1 MSDNQLAAGTYEV
14 LRNRLRDAAGELRT
28 RLAKLNEQRAEV
40 FGNIDTHLLST
51 ERVTTEHNCVPRDLV
66 SIGDEFLFGYNVQ
79 FGLKTDIELADVFS
93 VYRFAD
99 HQFHESSL
107 DIIGDQRF
115 TSDFH
120 ELYRFYKGTT
130 FTRFFRSG
138 PMLHMV
144 FQVGKTSRDIKSFKW
159 RVAPTSIEY
168 LDNRSEHE
176 VRDPAQHEFRWT
188 RTTRDQHHYGA
199 HPHISID
206 DKVFVETVGGDLTIK
221 VENNTESGEGIYAEP
236 VDNADQSLDDAEIH
250 YAIVGNL
257 VLLKVKPYQEDD
269 TRYLV
274 YNNKIQQA
282 MRLDEIQH
290 ACVLLP
296 GDHGIIFPGGYY
308 LQTGEFKRF
317 DHGQAD
323 MRYQRTI
330 AAPNGEDYLYL
341 FYNPESGTY
350 IQLRYNLISQSV
362 QTPLVCHG
370 QTFFEKGEMVCFSTH
385 EEAQKH
391 HPIQIWQTPFT
402 GPNYVPDNQTD
413 SLLFKIGNKE
423 IVRGMAE
430 CNEIL
435 GLIDK
440 DDSYDGL
447 YVDLGK
453 KSSDVLDS
461 YFWIDKDETHR
472 LSEPVKKIRE
482 TAMAAVEEFEKV
494 TRVRRDTR
502 VRTEQVQADIDE
514 LVKQIER
521 GRFESIDDF
530 VSTLA
535 QLREQRGHA
544 LGLKEL
550 RYVDESIV
558 EALEATTAERAERV
572 SRRCVDFLLTP
583 GALDPYQERVATAGA
598 KVADVTTVS
607 DANALGDEVDQA
619 TSQLELLTETVSNLR
634 IEDTTK
640 RTEIIDNIG
649 NVFASLNRVRSSL
662 NARVGELASTEGR
675 AEFASQLKLLEQTT
689 SGYLDVCDTPEKCDE
704 YLTKVMVQLEELEG
718 RFAEFDDFVMQLTTR
733 REEVY
738 AAFESRKI
746 QLTEKR
752 NRRAESLSAAA
763 DRILKGID
771 SRARNMKSTDEI
783 AAYFAGDLMV
793 EKVRDIIDQLGDL
806 DDAVRVGDLQSRL
819 KTVREDATR
828 QLKDRQDLYEDGGD
842 VIRLGKH
849 RFSVNTQP
857 LDLTTV
863 LRGGEMCIHLTG
875 TQFFEALHDD
885 ALTASKD
892 LWNQELISENGQ
904 VYRGEYLAVDLF
916 EQIKAGEIPMP
927 ESVSSAWVQTQISGR
942 FDEGY
947 AKGVHDHDAAA
958 ILNSLLHF
966 DSTIDLLRH
975 APSVRAA
982 ANLWFHKLLDAKTR
996 KAMTDWI
1003 GGFAKLAKA
1012 YPHAQPA
1019 VEFRSRLVDLA
1030 TEQSSQ
1036 WLPLFGGTDSAS
1048 PGLPAPGLPSPGLPA
1063 PGLPDM
1069 HNADSAAIGSSHHA
1083 APSSWSAASPGTNE
1097 VSAHRIADYLFDQ
1110 LTHTPKK
1117 TMASGRASALF
1128 EEFAKSIPEA
1138 DRQKLLTAALK
1149 NAEADPVRAFILARN
1164 WAVAFIDTSDTS
1176 DEADPA
1182 INYVDELA
1190 WIILT
1195 GGTESFR
1202 IADATVAT
1210 DLSDIAGSHNRIVKG
1225 TMDVHY
1231 HELLRRVRHYR
1242 SDVVPRFRRLQE
1254 TKTRIVDTARDD
1266 MRLDEF
1272 KPRVLTSFV
1281 RNQLLDEVYLPL
1293 IGDNL
1298 AKQMGSAGEDKR
1310 TDRMGLLLLISPPGY
1325 GKTTLMEYIANR
1337 LGVVFMKINGPA
1349 IGHGVTSL
1357 DPEEAPNAAA
1367 REEIERL
1374 NLALE
1379 MGDNVMLY
1387 LDDIQHTNP
1396 ELLQKFISLCDA
1408 TRKIEG
1414 VRNGKT
1420 RTFDLRGRRVAV
1432 VMAGN
1437 PYTESGERF
1446 QIPDMLSNRADVYN
1460 LGEVVGDS
1468 VDAFEMSYL
1477 ENCLTSNAT
1486 LAPLGTA
1493 GPEDARAIIKAAQR
1507 DSIEGIELQS
1517 NLSMDQVREMYEVMR
1532 KLLRVRDVVLKVNR
1546 AYIRSAAQSDA
1557 YRTQPPFK
1565 LQGSYRNMNRMAEK
1579 VASVMNEQELQSLIV
1594 SSYEQ
1599 DAQTLTTDNESNVLQ
1614 FKELM
1619 GILTSEEKE
1628 RWDSIKYAFVES
1640 VRMQGLDS
1648 EDQAGQLMRQ
1658 LASMRDGLESIRQV
1672 ISRAIATQNDGA
1684 EDRMDARIDSIRQT
1698 LSASGSQLAESLQS
1712 TSKQLADI
1720 SRHQATPPDQ
1730 KVFVQHK
1737 VPRVLADLIKG
1748 QFHLMQEWLRPIL
1761 SESIDNGRDLS
1772 KLQEQLNNM
1781 LATYDQIEDEFDS
1794 AGGEKK

>member
-1 MSDNQLAAGTYEV
+1 MADNKLAAGTYEV
-14 LRNRLRDAAGELRT
+14 LRNRLRDAAGDLRD
-28 RLAKLNEQRAEV
+28 RIAKLNEERANV
-40 FGNIDTHLLST
+40 FGNIDTHLIST

-66 SIGDEFLFGYNVQ
+66 SIGDKFLFGYNVQ
-79 FGLKTDIELADVFS
+79 FGLKTDIDLEDVFS
-93 VYRFAD
+93 VYSFAD
-99 HQFHESSL
+99 NQFHTADL
-107 DIIGDQRF
+107 QLIGDDRF
-115 TSDFH
+115 NSDFH
-120 ELYRFYKGTT
+120 ELYKFYKGTT

-138 PMLHMV
+138 PMMHMV

-159 RVAPTSIEY
+159 RVTPDSLEY

-176 VRDPAQHEFRWT
+176 VKDPPQHEFRWT

-236 VDNADQSLDDAEIH
+236 VDHADQQLDDAEIY

-257 VLLKVKPYQEDD
+257 VLLKMKPYQEDV

-274 YNNKIQQA
+274 YNDKIQQA
-282 MRLDEIQH
+282 MRLDEIEH
-290 ACVLLP
+290 ACVMLP
-296 GDHGIIFPGGYY
+296 GDHGVIFPGGYY

-317 DHGQAD
+317 DHGLSD
-323 MRYQRTI
+323 MRYQRTV
-330 AAPNGEDYLYL
+330 ASPNGEDYLYL
-341 FYNPESGTY
+341 FYNPETGTY
-350 IQLRYNLISQSV
+350 VQLRYNLISQTV
-362 QTPLVCHG
+362 ETPLVCHG
-370 QTFFEKGEMVCFSTH
+370 QTFFERGEMVCFSTH
-385 EEAQKH
+385 DEAQKH

-402 GPNYVPDNQTD
+402 GPNYVPENQTD

-430 CNEIL
+430 CSEIL

-461 YFWIDKDETHR
+461 YFWIDKQETHK
-472 LSEPVKKIRE
+472 LSEPIKKIRE
-482 TAMAAVEEFEKV
+482 AANAAVEEFEKV
-494 TRVRRDTR
+494 TRVRRDTNA
-502 VRTEQVQADIDE
+502 RTKEVKANVE
-514 LVKQIER
+514 ALVKEIER
-521 GRFESIDDF
+521 SRFESIDDF
-530 VSTLA
+530 VKTLA
-535 QLREQRGHA
+535 SLREQRGHA

-550 RYVDESIV
+550 RYVDESII
-558 EALEATTAERAERV
+558 EQLETETAERAERV

-583 GALDPYQERVATAGA
+583 GSLDPYQDRVSTAGEKIA
-598 KVADVTTVS
+598 EVTTVS
-607 DANALGDEVDQA
+607 EANSLGEEVDTA
-619 TSQLELLTETVSNLR
+619 ASQLELLTETVSNLR

-649 NVFASLNRVRSSL
+649 DVFAQLNRVRSSL
-662 NARVGELASTEGR
+662 KARVGELASTEGK

-689 SGYLDVCDTPEKCDE
+689 SGYLDVCDAPEKCDE

-718 RFAEFDDFVMQLTTR
+718 RFAEFDEFVLQLTTR

-738 AAFESRKI
+738 AAFESRKV
-746 QLTEKR
+746 QLVEKR

-771 SRARNMKSTDEI
+771 TRANSMESTDEI

-793 EKVRDIIDQLGDL
+793 EKVRDIIGQLQDL
-806 DDAVRVGDLQSRL
+806 DDAVRVEDLQSRL

-842 VIRLGKH
+842 VIRLGTQ
-849 RFSVNTQP
+849 RFAVNTQP

-863 LRGGEMCIHLTG
+863 LRSGEMCLHLTG
-875 TQFFEALHDD
+875 TQFFEQLDD
-885 ALTASKD
+885 EALTSSKD
-892 LWNQELISENGQ
+892 LWNQELVSENAN
-904 VYRGEYLAVDLF
+904 VYRAEYLAVDLF
-916 EQIKAGEIPMP
+916 EQIKSGEISDVP
-927 ESVSSAWVQTQISGR
+927 EEIDSAWVQSKTSGR

-947 AKGVHDHDAAA
+947 AKGVHDHDTAA
-958 ILNSLLHF
+958 ILHSLVAF

-975 APSVRAA
+975 SPNVRTA
-982 ANLWFHKLLDAKTR
+982 ANLWFSKLLDAKTR

-1012 YPHAQPA
+1012 YPKAQPA
-1019 VEFRSRLVDLA
+1019 VEFRAKLNELA
-1030 TEQSSQ
+1030 TSQ
-1036 WLPLFGGTDSAS
+1036 ADQWAPLFVSENST
-1048 PGLPAPGLPSPGLPA
+1048 
-1063 PGLPDM
+1063 
-1069 HNADSAAIGSSHHA
+1069 AATEFTHH
-1083 APSSWSAASPGTNE
+1083 
-1097 VSAHRIADYLFDQ
+1097 IANYLFDQ
-1110 LTHTPKK
+1110 LIHTPKK
-1117 TMASGRASALF
+1117 TVASGRAAALF
-1128 EEFAKSIPEA
+1128 DEFTAAIPSG
-1138 DRQKLLTAALK
+1138 DREKLLTAALK
-1149 NAEADPVRAFILARN
+1149 TSETDPVRSFILARN
-1164 WAVAFIDTSDTS
+1164 WSEAFIASHPDTDQ
-1176 DEADPA
+1176 ADPA
-1182 INYVDELA
+1182 TNYVDELA
-1190 WIILT
+1190 WLILS

-1202 IADATVAT
+1202 IADANVAET
-1210 DLSDIAGSHNRIVKG
+1210 LSDIAGSHNRIVKAQLP
-1225 TMDVHY
+1225 VHY
-1231 HELLRRVRHYR
+1231 HELLTRVREYR
-1242 SDVVPRFRRLQE
+1242 NDVVPRYRLLQE
-1254 TKTRIVDTARDD
+1254 TKTRVVDQSRDD

-1325 GKTTLMEYIANR
+1325 GKTTLMEYVANR
-1337 LGVVFMKINGPA
+1337 LGIVFMKINGPA

-1357 DPEEAPNAAA
+1357 DPAEAPNAAA

-1387 LDDIQHTNP
+1387 LDDIQHTHP

-1420 RTFDLRGRRVAV
+1420 RTYDLRGRRVAV

-1460 LGEVVGDS
+1460 LGEIIGDS
-1468 VDAFEMSYL
+1468 ADAFETSYL
-1477 ENCLTSNAT
+1477 ENCLTSNRT

-1493 GPEDARAIIKAAQR
+1493 PPADARAIITAAQR
-1507 DSIEGIELQS
+1507 DSTEGIALES
-1517 NLSMDQVREMYEVMR
+1517 NFSMDQVREMYEVMK
-1532 KLLRVRDVVLKVNR
+1532 KLLRVRDVVLRVNR
-1546 AYIRSAAQSDA
+1546 AYIRSAAQADA
-1557 YRTQPPFK
+1557 YRTEPPFK

-1599 DAQTLTTDNESNVLQ
+1599 DAQTLTTDNEANVLK

-1619 GILTSEEKE
+1619 GILTADEKE
-1628 RWDSIKYAFVES
+1628 RWDSIKYSFVES
-1640 VRMQGLDS
+1640 IRMQGMDS
-1648 EDQAGQLMRQ
+1648 DDQAGQLMRQ

-1672 ISRAIATQNDGA
+1672 ISKAIAAQNNGA
-1684 EDRMDARIDSIRQT
+1684 EERMDARVDSIRQA
-1698 LSASGSQLAESLQS
+1698 LSTSGSQLSETLNA
-1712 TSKQLADI
+1712 TSKQLAAI
-1720 SRHQATPPDQ
+1720 SQHQATAAPPDQ
-1730 KVFVQHK
+1730 KVYVQHK

-1748 QFHLMQEWLRPIL
+1748 QFHLMQEWLRPL
-1761 SESIDNGRDLS
+1761 LEESLDNGRDLD
-1772 KLQEQLNNM
+1772 KLQSQLETM
-1781 LATYDQIEDEFDS
+1781 LANYKEIEQEFNS
-1794 AGGEKK
+1794 AGGKQG